1 MSEEQTISST
11 VEVDIVIDGGWV
23 LSLDPERRIFQQGFV
38 AIKDGVIVDVG
49 RREDLA
55 GRYHAKRVIDGRNKV
70 TIPGLSNGHRH
81 LLCCAKGAMP
91 EGGTTLDALRRFIY
105 PSFSRLTA
113 EDMHVYAL
121 HATAEMVRFGTTSFE
136 EPGCNHIE
144 AVMTAVATSGM
155 RCRIGPWTWDQ
166 NGSAGPSDLP
176 DWLKFDAK
184 EAIKRLE
191 WGVETVRSFNNP
203 RIRDAVTIEG
213 VGTCSDELTVGAAR
227 LALEAESLMVIHK
240 STSER
245 EVALELK
252 AFGHRPIE
260 HMHKIGALNERVL
273 MNHVTSVAEW
283 EVPLIADSGA
293 RISQNPSTALKLAK
307 GTTQFGKWPE
317 LLAAGVPICLGTD
330 AENCSNHQDITRA
343 ISLAALLPRDAR
355 QDPNAVSAEQALE
368 MGTLGGS
375 RVLGWD
381 DIVGG
386 IEVGKQ
392 ADIVV
397 YEADDFDWRPLHNP
411 VANLVY
417 GATGHSV
424 HTVLVSGDILLDN
437 KKLTRVD
444 EGALREEVEKI
455 DRRVLKEIGIEPRGT
470 WPIY

>member
-1 MSEEQTISST
+1 MSAP
-11 VEVDIVIDGGWV
+11 VDVDVVIDGGWV
-23 LSLDPERRIFQQGFV
+23 LSLDPQRRIFADGYV
-38 AIKDGVIVDVG
+38 AITGDTIVDVG
-49 RREDLA
+49 RRADLT
-55 GRYHAKRVIDGRNKV
+55 GRYRAKRVIDGKDKV
-70 TIPGLSNGHRH
+70 TIPGMSNGHRH

-113 EDMHVYAL
+113 EDMHTYAL

-136 EPGCNHIE
+136 EPGCNHLE
-144 AVMTAVATSGM
+144 AVLDAVATSGM

-166 NGSAGPSDLP
+166 NGSAGPEDLP
-176 DWLKFDAK
+176 DWLKFSAPD
-184 EAIKRLE
+184 AIKRLE
-191 WGVETVRSFNNP
+191 DGVATVRAFKNP

-227 LALEAESLMVIHK
+227 LALEAQSLMVIHK

-252 AFGHRPIE
+252 AFGHRPVE
-260 HMHKIGALNERVL
+260 HMYKIGALNERVM
-273 MNHVTSVAEW
+273 MNHVTSLADW
-283 EVPLIADSGA
+283 EVEVIADSGA

-317 LLAAGVPICLGTD
+317 LLRAGVPVCLGTD

-381 DIVGG
+381 DVVGG

-392 ADIVV
+392 ADICI
-397 YEADDFDWRPLHNP
+397 YEATDFDWRPLHNP

-424 HTVLVSGDILLDN
+424 HTVLVAGEVLLEN
-437 KKLTRVD
+437 KKHTKVD

-455 DRRVLKEIGIEPRGT
+455 DRRVLKEIGIDPRGT